1 MPKVRAKGLSDP
13 YMDFLTSRQ
22 YGIQKHGLQDR
33 LYKSMADDLLRSP
46 PMWVHIYLITWSWVY
61 IYNI

>member
-1 MPKVRAKGLSDP
+1 MPKLRAKGLADP

-33 LYKSMADDLLRSP
+33 IYKSLADDLLRSQ
-46 PMWVHIYLITWSWVY
+46 PM
-61 IYNI
+61 

>member
-1 MPKVRAKGLSDP
+1 MPKLRAKGLSDP

-33 LYKSMADDLLRSP
+33 IYKSLADDLLRSQT
-46 PMWVHIYLITWSWVY
+46 M
-61 IYNI
+61 